1 MEKELTQN
9 NKDKWIWK
17 RTGAYKVLELTK
29 EGRSISEITKAVGWK
44 EQTVWNF
51 ISSPTFL
58 KKLEEHLKS
67 VLFEFQKNRVLAL
80 NEITEL
86 LWNVVM
92 GRKQVEGLTPNQ
104 AAGHLV
110 KILNLRG
117 GESTVINPR
126 TFHIIMNISKTEPE
140 KSRDLAEEFG
150 FADLLPEGEKSET
163 SPE

>member
-1 MEKELTQN
+1 MAKNIIQN
-9 NKDKWIWK
+9 NWIWK
-17 RTGAYKVLELTK
+17 RRGAYKILSLMK
-29 EGRSISEITKAVGWK
+29 EGKAISEIVQEVKWR
-44 EQTVWNF
+44 ENTVWNF
-51 ISSPTFL
+51 ISSVTFL
-58 KKLEEHLKS
+58 QKLEEHLKS

-117 GESTVINPR
+117 GEFTIINPQ
-126 TFHIIMNISKTEPE
+126 TFNVIMNISKTEPE
-140 KSRDLAEEFG
+140 RSRDLSKEFG
-150 FADLLPEGEKSET
+150 FADLLPEGKASENR
-163 SPE
+163 

>member
-1 MEKELTQN
+1 MAKELTENQG
-9 NKDKWIWK
+9 KWIWK
-17 RTGAYKVLELTK
+17 RQGAYKILELTK
-29 EGRSISEITKAVGWK
+29 EGKSISEITKAVGWK
-44 EQTVWNF
+44 EQTVWSF
-51 ISSPTFL
+51 ISSLTFL

-92 GRKQVEGLTPNQ
+92 GRKQIEGLTPNQ

-117 GESTVINPR
+117 SEFTIINPQ
-126 TFHIIMNISKTEPE
+126 TFNVIMNISKTEPE
-140 KSRDLAEEFG
+140 RSRDLSKEFG
-150 FADLLPEGEKSET
+150 FADLLLENGESEV
-163 SPE
+163 SPR